1 MFIMV
6 YSKVMDMITN
16 IIMLAC

>member
-1 MFIMV
+1 MV

-16 IIMLAC
+16 IIMLAR

>member
-16 IIMLAC
+16 IIMLAR